1 MDSKVTLTSQEFVAA
16 LLLCRYEKAAEEIIY
31 EQQLIRDEKDIEPFS
46 IHAENLLKQKG
57 YWDDDTES
65 NLKEGLE
72 NLIHLLIQS
81 KRKIHCTHRKKEMII
96 HHIQKDEMVVEE
108 IENKIHSFSIL
119 KSREPFLKMLKTFYH
134 SYTDKKP
141 EHEIFEMDEDS
152 FDEFHEVEAE
162 VIKRMAEDPKTHSTI
177 SQFSFDFL
185 ANDQELDN
193 ISFYESNST
202 TRQSRLDQAVFL
214 LRNDNFIWHL
224 DYENI
229 KKNGSLYLQP
239 VAVNEYFEKIVDTI
253 NEFFDLEDKGFR
265 FQFSFKKSRFFWL
278 RSNFILLLLTALL
291 LMNKPYWEKDANVMF
306 FMFVFTA
313 EFFLILLSLVYGFQ
327 TEKVILSQRKRAF
340 NKSNFV
346 HGIIVLIFLS
356 IFFALALGE
365 HMPFPSSLFYASIL
379 INVIMAVISLFFPS
393 WVIKQYEF
401 SIYEE
406 SNGLINDLLRY
417 FLFFAWTINY
427 EVQIVLARLP
437 FVLQRLLGVIFIA
450 VLLWELTMIGLIF
463 ENN

>member
-1 MDSKVTLTSQEFVAA
+1 MDSKVTLTSQELVAA

-72 NLIHLLIQS
+72 NLMHLLIQS
-81 KRKIHCTHRKKEMII
+81 KRKVHCTHRKKEMII
-96 HHIQKDEMVVEE
+96 HHVQKDEMVVEE
-108 IENKIHSFSIL
+108 IENQNHSFSIL

-134 SYTDKKP
+134 SYSNKKP
-141 EHEIFEMDEDS
+141 ECDIFQMDEDS

-162 VIKRMAEDPKTHSTI
+162 VIKRMAEDPKTHPTI

-239 VAVNEYFEKIVDTI
+239 VAVNEYFEKIVDTM
-253 NEFFDLEDKGFR
+253 NEFFDLEDKGFL

-291 LMNKPYWEKDANVMF
+291 LMNKPYWEKTPMLCF
-306 FMFVFTA
+306 LCLFSLPSCLSFYFRWYMVFKQKRQLRA
-313 EFFLILLSLVYGFQ
+313 LLQ
-327 TEKVILSQRKRAF
+327 
-340 NKSNFV
+340 
-346 HGIIVLIFLS
+346 
-356 IFFALALGE
+356 
-365 HMPFPSSLFYASIL
+365 
-379 INVIMAVISLFFPS
+379 
-393 WVIKQYEF
+393 
-401 SIYEE
+401 
-406 SNGLINDLLRY
+406 GL
-417 FLFFAWTINY
+417 
-427 EVQIVLARLP
+427 
-437 FVLQRLLGVIFIA
+437 
-450 VLLWELTMIGLIF
+450 
-463 ENN
+463 